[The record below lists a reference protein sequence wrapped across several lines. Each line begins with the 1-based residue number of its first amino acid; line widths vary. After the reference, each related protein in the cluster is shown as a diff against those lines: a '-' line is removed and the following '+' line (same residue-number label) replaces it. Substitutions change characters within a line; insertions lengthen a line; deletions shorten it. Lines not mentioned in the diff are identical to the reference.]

1 MTLRPEDLVGSWD
14 LEAFEVELDDGRQ
27 VFPMGADARGRL
39 MYGPDGRMSAT
50 LSAAD
55 RAPLSVPRL
64 EAYGRAPAS
73 EKATAFDSFLAY
85 VGRYTVEASAV
96 VHQVEL
102 ASVPN
107 IVGMTQRREAT
118 LEHDH
123 LTLRYAVHGDRG
135 TQHNTLRWRR
145 S

>member
-1 MTLRPEDLVGSWD
+1 MPLRPEAFVGSWD
-14 LEAFEVELDDGRQ
+14 LVAFEVELADGRT

-39 MYGPDGRMSAT
+39 MYGADGRMSAT

-64 EAYGRAPAS
+64 EAYGRAPQA
-73 EKATAFDSFLAY
+73 EKASAFDSFLAY
-85 VGRYTVEASAV
+85 VGRFTLENDAV
-96 VHQVEL
+96 VHHVEL

-107 IVGMTQRREAT
+107 IVGAKQRREAI
-118 LEHDH
+118 LEGDS

-135 TQHNTLRWRR
+135 TRHNTLRWRR

>member
-1 MTLRPEDLVGSWD
+1 MPLRPEDLIGSWD
-14 LEAFEVELDDGRQ
+14 LEAFEVELADGRQ

-39 MYGPDGRMSAT
+39 MYGADGRMSAT

-64 EAYGRAPAS
+64 EAYGRAPES
-73 EKATAFDSFLAY
+73 EKASAFDSFLAY
-85 VGRYTVEASAV
+85 VGRYTVEDGAV
-96 VHQVEL
+96 VHHVEL

-107 IVGMTQRREAT
+107 IVGAQQRREAT
-118 LEHDH
+118 LDDEL
-123 LTLRYAVHGDRG
+123 LTLRYAVDGSRG
-135 TQHNTLRWRR
+135 TRHNTLRWRR